1 MSAVTAASNLV
12 TLLGKRH
19 EGAPLLHQRWTRV
32 TDQIIGAIVEPTAA
46 ALIVI
51 EVAILGTGVCSR
63 YVFHNAQ
70 TWTDELA
77 TILFLWLTMLGAVV
91 AYRRG
96 EHMRVSAFARRASPE
111 VQSWLDTL
119 SAAVVAL
126 FCLELFPASFRFF
139 VQEQIDMTPTLAIP
153 RSYVILAI
161 IVGLVLLFVLAVL
174 RLLDGD
180 RRKAA
185 VVVGSL
191 VAVSA
196 LAFAGRGVFHELGN
210 LNLIIFFVGVV
221 AACIALG
228 VPIAF
233 SFGVATLSYIALTT
247 QLPLNIVVGR
257 IDEGVENLVLLA
269 VPLFVLLGAL
279 IVEAGIASR
288 LVGAIA
294 SLVGHLRGGLDIVLV
309 AAMFLVSGISGSKAA
324 DMAAVAPVLFPEME
338 KRGQQ
343 RGSMIA
349 LLSASGAMSETIPP
363 SLVLIILGTV
373 VGLSIQQLF
382 TAGLLPAVVASLALL
397 VVALRRARH
406 ENGQLPSRSTLRQI
420 GRALFVA
427 LPGLVLPLVI
437 RWFVISGIATA
448 TEVSTVGIVYA
459 LIVGVFL
466 YREFKWNRAFTM
478 LNETASLTGAIM
490 LIIGAATAM
499 GWALTRSG
507 FAQQLA
513 DALSRAP
520 GGALGVMVFSI
531 VLFLVLGQVLEGI
544 PAMVLFG
551 PLLFPIAKQVGINE
565 IHYAIVAV
573 LAMGIGLF
581 TPPLGVGYYAAC
593 AIGKAEP
600 TAAMQRIVP
609 YLLSLLAALLVVAA
623 FPWLSIGLLP
633 HH

>member
-1 MSAVTAASNLV
+1 MLEQ
-12 TLLGKRH
+12 LGKRH
-19 EGAPLLHQRWTRV
+19 EGAPVLHQRWTRV
-32 TDQIIGAIVEPTAA
+32 VDRLIGAVVEPAAA

-51 EVAILGTGVCSR
+51 EVAILATGVVSR
-63 YVFHNAQ
+63 YVLHNAQ

-96 EHMRVSAFARRASPE
+96 EHMRVGAFVRRASPQTQE
-111 VQSWLDTL
+111 WFETL
-119 SAAVVAL
+119 SAVVVAC
-126 FCLELFPASFRFF
+126 FCLELFPASLRFF
-139 VQEQIDMTPTLAIP
+139 MQERIDLTPTLSIQ
-153 RSYVILAI
+153 RSDVILSI
-161 IVGLVLLFVLAVL
+161 IVGLFLLFVLAAL

-180 RRKAA
+180 LYKAA
-185 VVVGSL
+185 VVIAAV
-191 VAVSA
+191 VAFSA
-196 LAFAGRGVFHELGN
+196 LAFAERGLLSGLGN
-210 LNLIIFFVGVV
+210 LNLVLFFVVLVG
-221 AACIALG
+221 ACIAAG

-247 QLPLNIVVGR
+247 HVPQNILVGR
-257 IDEGVENLVLLA
+257 MDEGVENLVLLA

-294 SLVGHLRGGLDIVLV
+294 TIVGHLRGGLDIVLV
-309 AAMFLVSGISGSKAA
+309 TAMFMVSGISGSKAA

-338 KRGQQ
+338 RRGRQ
-343 RGSMIA
+343 RGDMIA

-373 VGLSIQQLF
+373 VGLSIQSLF
-382 TAGLLPAVVASLALL
+382 TAGLLPALVASIGLL
-397 VVALRRARH
+397 VVALARARR
-406 ENGQLPSRSTLRQI
+406 EDGELPARASLRQI
-420 GRALFVA
+420 VRALVIA
-427 LPGLVLPLVI
+427 IPGLALPLVI
-437 RWFVISGIATA
+437 RSFVVAGIATA
-448 TEVSTVGIVYA
+448 TEVSTIGIAYA
-459 LIVGVFL
+459 LIVGVFV
-466 YREFKWNRAFTM
+466 YREFKWSRSFAM

-490 LIIGAATAM
+490 LIIAAATAM

-513 DALSRAP
+513 DVLSHAP
-520 GGALGVMVFSI
+520 GGAVGVMALSI
-531 VLFLVLGQVLEGI
+531 VLFMVLGQVLEGI

-551 PLLFPIAKQVGINE
+551 PLLFPIAKQVGIDE

-593 AIGKAEP
+593 AIGKTDP
-600 TAAMQRIVP
+600 TVAMRRIVP
-609 YLLSLLAALLVVAA
+609 YLIALLAVMVVVAA
-623 FPWLSIGLLP
+623 VPWLSIGLLP
-633 HH
+633 PHH